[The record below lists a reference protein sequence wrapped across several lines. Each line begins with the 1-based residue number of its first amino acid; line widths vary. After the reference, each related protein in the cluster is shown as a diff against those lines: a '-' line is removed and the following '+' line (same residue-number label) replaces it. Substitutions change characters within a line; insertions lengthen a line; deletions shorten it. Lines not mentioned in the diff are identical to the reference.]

1 MFLGFSSILWV
12 SGILCLVAYTV
23 SAQTQDDPEKSNLY
37 LGLYKRFLYLTWM
50 MIMLFE
56 KKKWLSFV
64 CLFVCCSPGV
74 MIIIVVIV
82 TGLFGYAQDRTS
94 SKIMDS
100 FKKMI
105 THSATVIR
113 DGKVS
118 NIPSVN
124 LVKGDVVLIKFGS
137 KVPADVRIIECFGMK
152 VFINDPR
159 MYMKEQLKLFW

>member
-1 MFLGFSSILWV
+1 
-12 SGILCLVAYTV
+12 
-23 SAQTQDDPEKSNLY
+23 
-37 LGLYKRFLYLTWM
+37 
-50 MIMLFE
+50 MIEF
-56 KKKWLSFV
+56 